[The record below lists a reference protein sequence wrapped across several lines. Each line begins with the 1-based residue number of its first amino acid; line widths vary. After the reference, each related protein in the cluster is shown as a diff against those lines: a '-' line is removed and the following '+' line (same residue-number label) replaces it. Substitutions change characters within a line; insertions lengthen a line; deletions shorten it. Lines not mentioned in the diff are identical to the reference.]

1 MTCDKRKKRCKKS
14 SRRTFIKTISGAA
27 ASVFVL
33 GNCKMGTNDENGSD
47 TPTPPREVHAP
58 RSGVAN
64 PYVTADGKPILVAV
78 EGTDFTTMLRAGLE
92 ALGGLGLLAAP
103 DRDVLIKPNLNH
115 SDPFPGISSASSI
128 AAIVREAANVTSG
141 QVSVGDEGYI
151 PSFTV
156 YDYLNL
162 EPIVNDAG
170 GTLLSFGPTYHVR
183 RDTWAN
189 SKPDFEVYQDVYDA
203 PVIINTCVLKRHH
216 TADMTC
222 ALKVNVGTVSGP
234 SYSGTRVYLHESDNF
249 DREVAEIAGLVNP
262 ELTIVDARSI
272 LAQNGPM
279 IEDGV
284 VVDGVNR
291 IVICGDI
298 AATDAYCASLLE
310 AHDSSFTAS
319 NSPAWTTITTAVEL
333 GLGTSDLNQVEIV
346 EIST

>member
-1 MTCDKRKKRCKKS
+1 MTCQKNKKRCKKS

-33 GNCKMGTNDENGSD
+33 GNCKMSNNRENNND
-47 TPTPPREVHAP
+47 TPTPTREVHSP
-58 RSGVAN
+58 RSRVAN
-64 PYVTADGKPILVAV
+64 PYVTADGKPILIAVA
-78 EGTDFTTMLRAGLE
+78 GTDFAAMLRAGLD
-92 ALGGLGLLAAP
+92 ALGGLGLLVGP

-128 AAIVREAANVTSG
+128 AAIVREAVNVTSG
-141 QVSVGDEGYI
+141 QVSVGDEGYT

-162 EPIVNDAG
+162 ESIVTEAG
-170 GTLLSFGPTYHVR
+170 GNLLSFGPTYDVR

-189 SKPDFEVYQDVYDA
+189 TKPDFEVYQDVYDA
-203 PVIINTCVLKRHH
+203 GVIINTCVLKRHH

-222 ALKVNVGTVSGP
+222 ALKCNVGTVSGP

-249 DREVAEIAGLVNP
+249 SREVAEIAALVNP
-262 ELTIVDARSI
+262 ELNIVDARSI
-272 LAQNGPM
+272 LSRGGPT
-279 IEDGV
+279 IDDGV

-298 AATDAYCASLLE
+298 AATDAYCAFLLE
-310 AHDSSFTAS
+310 THDSSFTAS
-319 NSPAWTTITTAVEL
+319 NSPAWTTIDTAVEL
-333 GLGTSDLNQVEIV
+333 GMGTSDLNQVEII